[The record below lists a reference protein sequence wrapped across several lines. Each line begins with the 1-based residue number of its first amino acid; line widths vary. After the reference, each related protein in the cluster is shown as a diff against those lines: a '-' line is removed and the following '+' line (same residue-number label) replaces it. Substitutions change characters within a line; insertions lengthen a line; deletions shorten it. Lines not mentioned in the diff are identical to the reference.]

1 MKCGTPR
8 RRNHASS
15 SARSSGAPGIAEGY
29 DAGPRSTR
37 LHECTKFSARG
48 VATVERRVLVNV
60 QSIIGN
66 KGSDVA
72 TIPQTASLRDAV
84 QALGERRVGALVV
97 SGDGRAIEGIVSERD
112 IVRAASA
119 MGAEALDRSVGSVM
133 STDVVTC
140 THGDGVDRLMS
151 LMTER
156 RIRHLPVVDDR
167 GQLAGIVSIGDVV
180 KARLTQLE
188 QENHALA
195 EYITGR

>member
-1 MKCGTPR
+1 
-8 RRNHASS
+8 
-15 SARSSGAPGIAEGY
+15 
-29 DAGPRSTR
+29 
-37 LHECTKFSARG
+37 
-48 VATVERRVLVNV
+48 VNV

-72 TIPQTASLRDAV
+72 TIPQTATLRDAV
-84 QALGERRVGALVV
+84 QTLGERRIGALVV

-112 IVRAASA
+112 IVRTTGSL
-119 MGAEALDRSVGSVM
+119 GAEALDASVGSVM

-140 THGDGVDRLMS
+140 AVGDGVDRLMG

-180 KARLTQLE
+180 KARLSELE
-188 QENHALA
+188 HENQALA
-195 EYITGR
+195 EYISGR